1 MLISPSAKFVFVHI
15 QKTAGLSIEAVL
27 RQHFN
32 DARFWHGRHGHASDG
47 IAEIGMD
54 KWRQNYSFAFV
65 RNPWDRLVSWYAM
78 IDRERQTLPWYSR
91 WRKAPFQTLLWNE
104 VVQKASSFEEFIE
117 RCDDVIFD
125 RGSRKSFAFN
135 QIDYISAPD
144 GRLAVDFVGRFESL
158 AADFG
163 VVAQRLGLGDVTL
176 PKRNVSRHAHYS
188 SWYNDRTHDIVA
200 KRFARDIAAF
210 GYEFETPVPSAPSDR
225 NTQDGSPASPERQVS

>member
-27 RQHFN
+27 RQRFP
-32 DARFWHGRHGHASDG
+32 DARHWHGRHGRASDG
-47 IAEIGMD
+47 IGEIGMERW
-54 KWRQNYSFAFV
+54 KQNYSFAFV

-78 IDRERQTLPWYSR
+78 IDRERQALPWYSR
-91 WRKAPFQTLLWNE
+91 WRKAPFRTLLWNE
-104 VVQKASSFEEFIE
+104 VVQKASNFEEFIE

-144 GRLAVDFVGRFESL
+144 GSLAVDFVGRFESL
-158 AADFG
+158 AADFD
-163 VVAQRLGLGDVTL
+163 VVARRLGLEDASL
-176 PKRNVSRHAHYS
+176 PKRNVSRHALYT
-188 SWYNDRTHDIVA
+188 SWYNDRTRDIVA

-210 GYEFETPVPSAPSDR
+210 GYAFEAPASRAPGDGD
-225 NTQDGSPASPERQVS
+225 TQDGSPASPESQAG